1 MYAAHI
7 YSYVWYIIL
16 PWLWEKKY
24 INKKV
29 NKQSNKQAGYLKFFF
44 FKYIYRYLQGE
55 LQERAKLK
63 AADIM
68 PLWYLKCVQ
77 YFK

>member
-29 NKQSNKQAGYLKFFF
+29 NKQSNKQAGYLKFLKK
-44 FKYIYRYLQGE
+44 KYIYISLFAGRATGKGE
-55 LQERAKLK
+55 IKGSRHNAIVVLEVCPIL
-63 AADIM
+63 
-68 PLWYLKCVQ
+68 
-77 YFK
+77 